1 MRIAGP
7 VSGSVLTPHF
17 RVLGDAVRPRF
28 PRAPIDNELTDF
40 IVTELGPLGLVPDQE
55 AFERIF
61 ADVVLATA
69 PTSATA
75 WGAFYRNTLTRLR
88 QSAPDGSNSVATFAR
103 IYAHLPPLIRGTRIL
118 DVGCC
123 FGFLPMLL
131 AERDPGLAVV
141 GCDVAPATVAL
152 ARSVAAAL
160 HSRAGFLAG
169 DARRLPFRS
178 EALDTVLSVHVLE
191 HLTAASTVPAVAE
204 LCRAAQRR
212 VVVAVPLE
220 DVPDP
225 TYGHLQAFDL
235 PALAELGA
243 ATGWAWSVH
252 EYEGGWLVLDRPRL
266 PDRSGRRRPPYQVGS
281 TLPEHGLGARLFTW
295 CPGAT

>member
-1 MRIAGP
+1 MTVA
-7 VSGSVLTPHF
+7 VQTPHF
-17 RVLGDAVRPRF
+17 CVLGNAVKPRF
-28 PRAPIDNELTDF
+28 PGAPIDNELTDF
-40 IVTELGPLGLVPDQE
+40 IVTELGPLGLVPDGE
-55 AFERIF
+55 AFERVF
-61 ADVVLATA
+61 VDVVLATA
-69 PTSATA
+69 PTAATA
-75 WGAFYRNTLTRLR
+75 WHAFYRNTLTRLR
-88 QSAPDGSNSVATFAR
+88 RSAPDGSNSVATFAR
-103 IYAHLPPLIRGTRIL
+103 IYAHIPPLIRGTRIL

-131 AERDPGLAVV
+131 AEQDPGLAVV
-141 GCDVAPATVAL
+141 GCDVVPGTVAL
-152 ARSVAAAL
+152 AGSVATEL

-191 HLTAASTVPAVAE
+191 HLPAASTLPTVAE
-204 LCRAAQRR
+204 LCRVAERR

-220 DVPDP
+220 ASPDP

-243 ATGWAWSVH
+243 ATGWAWRVH

-266 PDRSGRRRPPYQVGS
+266 PARSGRGRPPYQVGS
-281 TLPEHGLGARLFTW
+281 TLPQHGLGARLFT
-295 CPGAT
+295 G